1 MNCNATRTLLV
12 SPGHL
17 RVRNTC
23 SARAHTSGKNI
34 LSANMS
40 RKLALWSGLLMLLL
54 SCLALPASAQLA
66 RVGPVGPSGYPNWYQ
81 DRTGLTMEFC
91 QNLSQAEL
99 NGGWCR
105 LLPPVPPTAPEVFPG
120 NFADEH
126 FYWAADSGARRV
138 PIVGSTQTAVVQ
150 LIAGLEGAFATGPV
164 INGDQMV
171 FARVRIKIVPV
182 PFDGTYTVYTPFGKY
197 VFEDQLANQPRGIF
211 FTEDIGLTPGDFTG
225 ALNGHIGPFLLPSAT
240 PGGAEMPALTA
251 ANPAPDTDPA
261 HFGGAFAATPYPGT
275 GRSYIADPA
284 RVGPITG
291 SLLPPYVLPD
301 GTARNPNIF
310 RVEGPNGFVFESTDF
325 SLSGRVFEGAIAGR
339 VEVQRASY
347 ARTSSSRKV
356 DVYATAFPNAQGRM
370 PAGQVPATIS
380 THLSYFDAA
389 CTPTLDAAGNPGA
402 PYSAPGGGTATQ
414 MVASGNNYFGQ
425 SQPAAIAQE
434 VCIQANAVSASGQ
447 TTSTFI
453 PTLLGDQVTITEALY
468 DPATQSLSVK
478 ATSGDQLVA
487 QNLVVEGL
495 GAIVPGS
502 GQLIVSPLFAPPAK
516 VRVIS
521 SGSGLN
527 ELQVDTGAVSGGG
540 PTLPVASNDSSST
553 LEETAV
559 TINVLAN
566 DSNVGG
572 GAVSVVS
579 QPLLGTAVVNADG
592 TITYTPKLNANGTDS
607 FGYVVSVG
615 AQISNEAGVTITIA
629 PVNDPPVAVND
640 AGAGQRGVS
649 NSLNVLANDTDPDGA
664 ADLASAVIVAGNANL
679 GITAGTVFP
688 GGVVTF
694 TPPAA
699 TAAGTYTFTYRAIDQ
714 SGVASAAPATVT
726 ITLAA
731 AETIT
736 PVRARYTQKAARWVI
751 TGTSTPIAGQTMTI
765 TYDAGTVATYKVNGA
780 CTGNAAGA
788 LVGTAVVDATG
799 TWTFDQILTNTAGI
813 LNPSNSLNNSSGF
826 WCVPPKTVRIKSSL
840 SGISGTLAIELK

>member
-1 MNCNATRTLLV
+1 
-12 SPGHL
+12 
-17 RVRNTC
+17 
-23 SARAHTSGKNI
+23 
-34 LSANMS
+34 
-40 RKLALWSGLLMLLL
+40 MLLL

-99 NGGWCR
+99 SGGWCR
-105 LLPPVPPTAPEVFPG
+105 LLPPDPPTAPEVFPG

-126 FYWAADSGARRV
+126 FYWAADSGTRRV

-197 VFEDQLANQPRGIF
+197 VFEDQLANHPRGIF

-291 SLLPPYVLPD
+291 SPLSPYVLPD
-301 GTARNPNIF
+301 GTARNPSSSAWKGRTALCLSRLISACQAAF
-310 RVEGPNGFVFESTDF
+310 LKGPSPDVLKCSAPAMPE
-325 SLSGRVFEGAIAGR
+325 LQAAGR
-339 VEVQRASY
+339 LM
-347 ARTSSSRKV
+347 
-356 DVYATAFPNAQGRM
+356 FM
-370 PAGQVPATIS
+370 PPPS
-380 THLSYFDAA
+380 
-389 CTPTLDAAGNPGA
+389 PTLKDACRPGRYRQQSPLTYPILMQPALRLWMLLAIPGA

-414 MVASGNNYFGQ
+414 MLASGNNYFGQ

-495 GAIVPGS
+495 GTIVPGS

-615 AQISNEAGVTITIA
+615 EQISNEAGVTITIA

>member
-1 MNCNATRTLLV
+1 MNRSATRTLLV

-23 SARAHTSGKNI
+23 CARIQASGKNT
-34 LSANMS
+34 LSVNITL
-40 RKLALWSGLLMLLL
+40 KLALWSTFLFLFLT
-54 SCLALPASAQLA
+54 CLALPMRAQLA
-66 RVGPVGPSGYPNWYQ
+66 RVGPVGASGYPNWYQ
-81 DRTGLTMEFC
+81 DTTGLAMEFC

-105 LLPPVPPTAPEVFPG
+105 LLPPDPPTAPEIFPS

-126 FYWAADSGARRV
+126 FYWAADSGTRRA
-138 PIVGSTQTAVVQ
+138 PIAGTTQTVVVQ
-150 LIAGLEGAFATGPV
+150 LIAGIEGAFATGPV
-164 INGDQMV
+164 ISGDQIV
-171 FARVRIKIVPV
+171 FARVRIKILPV

-225 ALNGHIGPFLLPSAT
+225 ALSGHIGPFLLPSAA
-240 PGGAEMPALTA
+240 PGGVEMPALTA

-261 HFGGAFAATPYPGT
+261 HFGGAFAPTPYPGT

-284 RVGPITG
+284 RVGPVTG
-291 SLLPPYVLPD
+291 SRLPPYILAD
-301 GTARNPNIF
+301 GTARDPNIF

-356 DVYATAFPNAQGRM
+356 NVYATAFPNAQGRM
-370 PAGQVPATIS
+370 PAGQLPATIS
-380 THLSYFDAA
+380 THLAYFDAA
-389 CTPTLDAAGNPGA
+389 CLPTLDAAGNPGA
-402 PYSAPGGGTATQ
+402 PYSAPGGGSATQ
-414 MVASGNNYFGQ
+414 MLASGNNYFGQ
-425 SQPAAIAQE
+425 SQPASIPQE

-447 TTSTFI
+447 TTATFI
-453 PTLLGDQVTITEALY
+453 PALLGDQITITEALY
-468 DPATQSLSVK
+468 DPASQSLSVK
-478 ATSGDQLVA
+478 ASSSDQVITQTLT
-487 QNLVVEGL
+487 VEGL
-495 GAIVPGS
+495 GTIAPGS
-502 GQLIVSPLFAPPAK
+502 GQLIVSPLLAPPDK

-527 ELQVDTGAVSGGG
+527 ELQVETGSVNGGG
-540 PTLPVASNDSSST
+540 PTLPIAGDDTAST
-553 LEETAV
+553 AEETPV

-566 DSNVGG
+566 DSNAG
-572 GAVSVVS
+572 GATVAIVS
-579 QPLLGTAVVNADG
+579 QPLLGTAVVNADD

-607 FGYVVSVG
+607 FSYVLTVG
-615 AQISNEAGVTITIA
+615 AQVSNEAGVVISIA

-649 NSLNVLANDTDPDGA
+649 NSLNVLVNDTDPDGA
-664 ADLASAVIVAGNANL
+664 ADLASAVIVTGNANL
-679 GITAGTVFP
+679 GINAGTVFP
-688 GGVVTF
+688 GGAVTF

-699 TAAGTYTFTYRAIDQ
+699 TAAGTYTFTYRAVDQ
-714 SGVASAAPATVT
+714 SGVASVAPATVT

-736 PVRARYTQKAARWVI
+736 PVRARYTQKQARWVI

-765 TYDAGTVATYKVNGA
+765 TYDAGTAATYKVNGA

-788 LVGTAVVDATG
+788 VIGTATVDATG

-826 WCVPPKTVRIKSSL
+826 WCTPPRTVRIKSSL